1 MNLCSMV
8 CVGLF
13 LALAAAILLL
23 GWWQGRHRRAAGVS
37 DEPADWVT
45 VAELTKGE
53 RLGRDE
59 ILSRLPGVE
68 EAGRFGSLQRAAML
82 MPMPIGESVV
92 GQFEDGPVVAATDL
106 IRYSE
111 SDKAEAF
118 STFIALSLP
127 GFSPRGR
134 TLVRPEQKVLDAIVP
149 QFAGGGD
156 IDLESVE
163 FNKLFHVSGDDERAA
178 WDLLTPPVMLA
189 MLELEQEWQAATR
202 GVVPPLKPGRDPIGM
217 PVLATMPGW
226 IVLAGTRPGVLSPW
240 STGQVLRV
248 WDLAGELWPKLPRH
262 VVQA

>member
-1 MNLCSMV
+1 MV
-8 CVGLF
+8 CVGAF
-13 LALAAAILLL
+13 LLLVAAILLL
-23 GWWQGRHRRAAGVS
+23 TWLQGRHRQAAGVTE
-37 DEPADWVT
+37 EPADWQR
-45 VAELTKGE
+45 VAEATGGE

-59 ILSRLPGVE
+59 IVSRLPGVE
-68 EAGRFGSLQRAAML
+68 EAGRYGSLQRAAML
-82 MPMPIGESVV
+82 MPMPIGEGVI
-92 GQFEDGPVVAATDL
+92 GRIEDGPLVAASDL
-106 IRYSE
+106 IRHSQ
-111 SDKAEAF
+111 SDKAEPF
-118 STFIALSLP
+118 STFVVLSVP
-127 GFSPRGR
+127 GFAPRGR
-134 TLVRPEQKVLDAIVP
+134 TLVRPEQKVLDKVIPNLAS
-149 QFAGGGD
+149 QTGD